1 MDKVTVEFK
10 IPEKKTI
17 VYKGVSIEIIHSLA
31 LAHQAVLINRY
42 MGDYFGKSDKPLIP
56 LSDYNYIPAEFNL
69 FNYILQGCTNIDV
82 ETLNNDAYVD
92 PEFVERITS
101 EIVNYNDFRYRLE
114 NIVGEVKEQ
123 LVLANSLGTVISDLV
138 NRAEPLLKS
147 LAEITP
153 EQIESTKK
161 AGLELADKLK
171 ESSVLGEDALKQQV
185 EVKAQQ

>member
-1 MDKVTVEFK
+1 
-10 IPEKKTI
+10 
-17 VYKGVSIEIIHSLA
+17 
-31 LAHQAVLINRY
+31 
-42 MGDYFGKSDKPLIP
+42 
-56 LSDYNYIPAEFNL
+56 
-69 FNYILQGCTNIDV
+69 
-82 ETLNNDAYVD
+82 
-92 PEFVERITS
+92 
-101 EIVNYNDFRYRLE
+101 
-114 NIVGEVKEQ
+114 
-123 LVLANSLGTVISDLV
+123 LANSLGTVISDLV